1 MTSPEHR
8 EPEPGVGTDEL
19 YREEDLTGTD
29 AARKAGEDGV
39 EEAEPMILGD
49 RPDPRDG
56 STP

>member
-8 EPEPGVGTDEL
+8 EPDPGVGTDDL
-19 YREEDLTGTD
+19 YRKEDLTGTD
-29 AARKAGEDGV
+29 AALQKGEDGV